1 MREKREKLMI
11 GLSLLKIVKSK
22 FFWGGKQT
30 RVAFGDGNFLG
41 KLNQT
46 KLQFFSWLLVL
57 ARVLTCDRV
66 SRNHDLHQYD

>member
-1 MREKREKLMI
+1 MRERRKNNDWFVFIENCEM
-11 GLSLLKIVKSK
+11 K